1 MCFALARALW
11 PGRQRGAFPR
21 SLIDNSLRSYP
32 WAVLIDKIGGDP
44 ITCTGSI
51 IAKKWV
57 VTAAHCV
64 LNNQENGYK
73 SADRGT
79 TLETNCY
86 YLLGGSCRMAR
97 VKRHVPH
104 PCYHPSYDQD
114 HDDIVLFEL
123 EEEIEGIEPIK
134 VDGID
139 GLPPWKVGSTVT
151 LAGFGVVDNNNFHR
165 SSFLMSVDVPLAT
178 EQKCEETNP
187 SALRHGYINF
197 THVICTGGSAGKD
210 SCAGDSGGPAVF
222 KHEDENWLVGVLSI
236 GSELPLYS
244 MNCGIQGRYGVY
256 TQVRKYSAWIKRTM
270 DGGANT
276 CDKCPCVGDYF
287 STTQAGG
294 VDSGGRSSST
304 QGTGSDNTVSG
315 AMRAVTI
322 GVAAHLILAFT
333 TVAVAV
339 WASKLA
345 P

>member
-256 TQVRKYSAWIKRTM
+256 TQVRKY
-270 DGGANT
+270 
-276 CDKCPCVGDYF
+276 
-287 STTQAGG
+287 
-294 VDSGGRSSST
+294 
-304 QGTGSDNTVSG
+304 
-315 AMRAVTI
+315 
-322 GVAAHLILAFT
+322 
-333 TVAVAV
+333 
-339 WASKLA
+339 
-345 P
+345 